1 VLVEVLVVYQPL
13 VARLVLPLVAMLL
26 TGWVAFA
33 ILWRQERSTEL
44 EDEGAVE
51 LTNPL
56 NLSTAIKFG
65 LLFAVVLVATK
76 AANQFLGTAGLYA
89 ASVITG
95 LTDVDSITL
104 SVADLAANGQIASRA
119 ATLAILLAA
128 LTNTI
133 SKGALA
139 LTLGSRELRPTII
152 RAFGAM
158 VAVGIVSTAALF
170 WLGGP

>member
-1 VLVEVLVVYQPL
+1 MLV
-13 VARLVLPLVAMLL
+13 
-26 TGWVAFA
+26 TGWAVFA
-33 ILWRQERSTEL
+33 VLWQQERSTEL
-44 EDEGAVE
+44 SDEGTVD

-65 LLFAVVLVATK
+65 LLFAAVLMATK
-76 AANQFLGTAGLYA
+76 AANRFLGTLGVYA

-104 SVADLAANGQIASRA
+104 SVSELAATGQLEVRV
-119 ATLAILLAA
+119 ATVAIILAA

-133 SKGALA
+133 AKGGMALI
-139 LTLGSRELRPTII
+139 LGSRELRPIVI

-158 VAVGIVSTAALF
+158 VLVGVISAAALF
-170 WLGGP
+170 WFGRF